1 MTGNEVVAQVQGQRS
16 TAHCC
21 IKSWG
26 KDRKLVDFELID
38 QFIARAKGEDAFD
51 GFELLDLE
59 QMWRVLTELDPDN
72 LQRVQTRDGE
82 IIEWV
87 WRDRDGREAR
97 NRYPFSAE
105 GIMSIMND
113 ELFA

>member
-1 MTGNEVVAQVQGQRS
+1 MTGNEVVVQVQGQRS
-16 TAHCC
+16 AGHCC

-26 KDRKLVDFELID
+26 KDHKLIDFELID
-38 QFIARAKGEDAFD
+38 RFIARTKADDAFD

-59 QMWRVLTELDPDN
+59 QMWRVLTELDPDS
-72 LQRVQTRDGE
+72 LMRVQTEGGE
-82 IIEWV
+82 MIEWV
-87 WRDRDGREAR
+87 WHDRNGREVR

-105 GIMSIMND
+105 GIMTIMND

>member
-16 TAHCC
+16 TFHCC

-26 KDRKLVDFELID
+26 KDHKLVDFELID
-38 QFIARAKGEDAFD
+38 RFIDRAKEDDTFD

-59 QMWRVLTELDPDN
+59 QMWHVLTELDPDN
-72 LQRVQTRDGE
+72 LQRVQTKDGE
-82 IIEWV
+82 MIEWV
-87 WRDRDGREAR
+87 WRDRAGREVR
-97 NRYPFSAE
+97 TRYPFSAD
-105 GIMSIMND
+105 GIMTIMND